1 MTDQWGAVMSRNVA
15 FVLPTLILSLTADS
29 ICIPLVPV
37 PPLQLFLLAGQS
49 NMAGRG
55 TVEPEDRVP
64 HPRVW
69 VLNRQEE
76 WMAAVDPLHFDKRIA
91 GVGPGRSFG
100 IALANAEASANI
112 GLVPVAVG
120 GSPISAWAPGAVHS
134 QTGSKPYDD
143 AIRRIRVAKAAGE
156 FKAFLWHQGE
166 NDSGETAT
174 PDYEARLTTLIGR
187 LRAEVNDAAL
197 PVLIGQ
203 LGRFADA
210 PWGASRSEIDGVH
223 RKLARE
229 LPNVVFVS
237 SVGLVHKGDRVHFDS
252 ASARELGRRYA
263 EAYQAIKRKT
273 SGDLHR

>member
-1 MTDQWGAVMSRNVA
+1 MIRYLA
-15 FVLPTLILSLTADS
+15 FVLSTLILSLTLDS
-29 ICIPLVPV
+29 SRKLAPV

-55 TVEPEDRVP
+55 TIEPEDRVP

-69 VLNRQEE
+69 VLDKQER
-76 WMAAVDPLHFDKRIA
+76 WVAAVDPLHFDKPIA

-100 IALANAEASANI
+100 IALADAQPGANI

-120 GSPISAWAPGAVHS
+120 GSSIAAWEPAAVHS

-143 AIRRIRVAKAAGE
+143 AIERIRAVKAAGDL
-156 FKAFLWHQGE
+156 KAILWHQGE
-166 NDSGETAT
+166 NDSGEVAT
-174 PDYEARLTTLIGR
+174 PDYEARLTTLIAR
-187 LRAEVNDAAL
+187 LRAEVKNPAL

-210 PWGASRSEIDGVH
+210 PWSASRTTIDAAHRRIALEI
-223 RKLARE
+223 
-229 LPNVVFVS
+229 PNVAFVS
-237 SVGLVHKGDRVHFDS
+237 SDRLVHKGDRVHFDS

-263 EAYQAIKRKT
+263 EAYRAMLQKT
-273 SGDLHR
+273 PADPHRQRRLR

>member
-1 MTDQWGAVMSRNVA
+1 MTRNFA
-15 FVLPTLILSLTADS
+15 FVLPTLILSLTAEFVF
-29 ICIPLVPV
+29 IQPAPLPR
-37 PPLQLFLLAGQS
+37 LQLFLLAGQS

-69 VLNRQEE
+69 VLDQQER
-76 WMAAVDPLHFDKRIA
+76 WVAAVDPLHFDKPIA

-100 IALANAEASANI
+100 IALADAEPGANI

-120 GSPISAWAPGAVHS
+120 GSPISAWEPGAVHS
-134 QTGSKPYDD
+134 QTGSKPYDA
-143 AIRRIRVAKAAGE
+143 AIQRIRAATAAGE
-156 FKAFLWHQGE
+156 FKALLWHQGE
-166 NDSGETAT
+166 NDSGAAAT
-174 PDYEARLTTLIGR
+174 PDYEARLTALIGR
-187 LRAEVNDAAL
+187 LRAEVKNPTL

-210 PWGASRSEIDGVH
+210 PWSESRTKIDAVH

-229 LPNVVFVS
+229 LRNVVFVS
-237 SVGLVHKGDRVHFDS
+237 SDGLVHKGDRVHFDS

-263 EAYQAIKRKT
+263 EAYRTITQKI
-273 SGDLHR
+273 SGGV

>member
-1 MTDQWGAVMSRNVA
+1 MQIRTVA
-15 FVLPTLILSLTADS
+15 FALVTLILSVAAELLATQSA
-29 ICIPLVPV
+29 PM

-55 TVEPEDRVP
+55 AVEPEDRVR

-69 VLNRQEE
+69 GFNQRLHWV
-76 WMAAVDPLHFDKRIA
+76 AAVDPLHFDKPIA

-100 IALANAEASANI
+100 IALADAEPAANV

-120 GSPISAWAPGAVHS
+120 GSPISAWEPGAVHA

-143 AIRRIRVAKAAGE
+143 AIARIRIAKAAGE
-156 FKAFLWHQGE
+156 FKAILWHQGE
-166 NDSGETAT
+166 SDSGEAAT
-174 PDYEARLTTLIGR
+174 PDYEARLTALIER
-187 LRAEVNDAAL
+187 LRAEVKSPAL

-210 PWGASRSEIDGVH
+210 PWRESRTTIDAVH

-229 LPNVVFVS
+229 LRNVALVS
-237 SVGLVHKGDRVHFDS
+237 SDGLVHKGDRVHFDS
-252 ASARELGRRYA
+252 PSARELGRRYA
-263 EAYQAIKRKT
+263 EAYRTMTQTTAGGLR
-273 SGDLHR
+273 R